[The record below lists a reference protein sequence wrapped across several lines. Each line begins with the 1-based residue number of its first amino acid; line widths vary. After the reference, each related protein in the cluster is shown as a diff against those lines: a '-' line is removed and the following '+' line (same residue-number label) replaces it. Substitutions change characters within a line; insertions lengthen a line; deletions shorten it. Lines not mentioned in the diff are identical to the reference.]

1 MKVSPYLV
9 IGASSLLAVVAVS
22 LYFYETSPE
31 IADAPPTP
39 AVNVQVEQ
47 PTSEVDE
54 APAASSVSEE
64 VAPIKSAEVV
74 QPNDAIGINLARI
87 QPDGSAV
94 IAGNAPAGS
103 TINLMEDGKI
113 IGTTK
118 ASDAGEWVIIPDG
131 LLAEGAHLLSVEII
145 LPDGTKI
152 VGSMALAVE
161 IIAGGQDVP
170 LVALVP
176 YTEAATETAT
186 ILQAPSELEATEVE
200 NIAKTDANNTETAP
214 SAIMVPRL
222 TIRSIQAISAGEM
235 SLSGNAEA
243 GVEVVLSVNGGKA
256 VTATPDEK
264 NMYAANLA
272 IDPNAEKLK
281 LRGRLNDEN
290 GVQVATVSLNLTRSQ
305 LDQSAGGN
313 ALIVVQK
320 GDALWR
326 IAYKTYGQGIRYV
339 DIYRQNKS
347 SINDP
352 DLIYPD
358 QIFVV
363 PNGG

>member
-9 IGASSLLAVVAVS
+9 IGASALLAVVAVS
-22 LYFYETSPE
+22 FYFYETSPD
-31 IADAPPTP
+31 IADAPPAP

-47 PTSEVDE
+47 PAATPE
-54 APAASSVSEE
+54 AEPAAEPVSEAE
-64 VAPIKSAEVV
+64 VINSAEVV
-74 QPNDAIGINLARI
+74 QPNEEIGINLARI

-103 TINLMEDGKI
+103 TINLMEDGNI
-113 IGTTK
+113 IGSTQ
-118 ASDAGEWVIIPDG
+118 ASDAGEWVIIPDA
-131 LLAEGAHLLSVEII
+131 LLSAGAHLLSVEII

-161 IIAGGQDVP
+161 IIANGQDVP

-176 YTEAATETAT
+176 YTEAATEVASV
-186 ILQAPSELEATEVE
+186 LQAPSELEATEVE
-200 NIAKTDANNTETAP
+200 SIAKTDANNTEAAP
-214 SAIMVPRL
+214 SAVMVPRL
-222 TIRSIQAISAGEM
+222 TIRSIQAVSAGEM
-235 SLSGNAEA
+235 RLSGNAEA
-243 GVEVVLSVNGGKA
+243 GVQVELSVNGGAA

-264 NMYAANLA
+264 NMYAASLA
-272 IDPNAEKLK
+272 IDPSAEQLK
-281 LRGRLNDEN
+281 LRGLLKDEA
-290 GVQVATVSLNLTRSQ
+290 GAQVATVSLNLTRSQ

-347 SINDP
+347 RINDP